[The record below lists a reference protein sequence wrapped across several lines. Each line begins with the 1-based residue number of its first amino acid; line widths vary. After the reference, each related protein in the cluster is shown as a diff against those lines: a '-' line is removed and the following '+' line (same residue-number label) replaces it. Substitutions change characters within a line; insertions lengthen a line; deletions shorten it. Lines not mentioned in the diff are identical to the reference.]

1 MSTRPFRFGLVAYD
15 GPADVARWR
24 ELARRAEA
32 SGYSSLLLGD
42 HVVQFLPF
50 GGTSPMLALAD
61 AAAVTTTL
69 RVGTAMLAN
78 DYRHPALV
86 AKEAATLDV
95 LSDGRLELG
104 IGAGWLQADYQALG
118 IPYDPTAARVD
129 RLAEA
134 VRVIKSAWAGDPFDF
149 TGEHYAIRDYTG
161 LPRPV
166 QNPHPPVVIGGG
178 TPRVLRTA
186 GELADIVGIH
196 VSTARSGAEE
206 RAAET
211 SEDQLLRKL
220 EWIRAG
226 AGPRY
231 AELELQMTVFTLIVT
246 DQPEEVARQAA
257 ARQGVDVGEVARS
270 VMSLVGTVDSVCD
283 ELRRRRA
290 AWGVSYVTV
299 DAAMCEVF
307 APVVARLAGT

>member
-1 MSTRPFRFGLVAYD
+1 VNTRPFRFGLVAYD
-15 GPADVARWR
+15 GPADVIRWR

-32 SGYSSLLLGD
+32 MGYCSLLLGD

-50 GGTSPMLALAD
+50 GGASPMLALAD
-61 AAAVTTTL
+61 AAAVTKTL

-95 LSDGRLELG
+95 LSGGRLELG

-118 IPYDPTAARVD
+118 IPYDPTPTRVD

-134 VRVIKSAWAGDPFDF
+134 VRVIMLAWAGEPFDF
-149 TGEHYAIRDYTG
+149 KGEHYSLHDYQG
-161 LPRPV
+161 LPKPV
-166 QNPHPPVVIGGG
+166 QSPHPPVVIGGG

-186 GELADIVGIH
+186 GALADIVGIH
-196 VSTARSGAEE
+196 TSTADSGPEGRTAEAREE
-206 RAAET
+206 R
-211 SEDQLLRKL
+211 LLRKL
-220 EWIRAG
+220 EWIRSG
-226 AGPRY
+226 AGPRF
-231 AELELQMTVFTLIVT
+231 AELELQMTVFTLIVA
-246 DQPEEVARQAA
+246 DKPEEAARQAA
-257 ARQGVDVGEVARS
+257 ARQGAGVKDVAGS

-283 ELRRRRA
+283 ELRRRREV
-290 AWGVSYVTV
+290 WGVSYITV